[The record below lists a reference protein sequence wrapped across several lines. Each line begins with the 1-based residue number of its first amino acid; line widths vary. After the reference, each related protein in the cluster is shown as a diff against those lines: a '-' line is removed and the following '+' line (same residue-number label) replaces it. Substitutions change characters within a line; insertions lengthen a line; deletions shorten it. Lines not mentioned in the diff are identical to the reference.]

1 MSDDP
6 RYAMD
11 MSHLTPEE
19 RSIIEGVMQKQQLE
33 ESKEIRFL
41 KEKQLEVINLEN
53 QIKHKAEIQ
62 KKAGVELEST
72 CQVCLKTKFADGVGH
87 LCNYC
92 RYTTIFAAQLF
103 LQINFIYQMQL
114 KF

>member
-33 ESKEIRFL
+33 ESKEIRLL

-92 RYTTIFAAQLF
+92 RYTTIF
-103 LQINFIYQMQL
+103 LQHNYFC
-114 KF
+114 K